1 MKYILFFITFFLNN
15 IAFSQVNIESKR
27 ANNKNLLIEA
37 GLNINKGNV
46 KQIEGRINTR
56 IDFKI
61 KKNHKFL
68 ALLEYS
74 YGEVNDE
81 MFKNEIF
88 FHSRLTSMVLYNGK
102 LGIEEFIQTQKN
114 EFFNITLRQLI
125 GVGARYQLFHIL
137 LFDGYIGLGIMKE
150 WEKIQE
156 DKDNSDIRSTNYLT
170 FLFSNKKKFKLVST
184 SYFQPLISNPGD
196 FRINA
201 EFAIIFS
208 SSKNLNF
215 KNSIHFIYDSNPP
228 SNIENEQ
235 TSIMF
240 FLQYEL

>member
-1 MKYILFFITFFLNN
+1 MKYLLFFITFFLNH
-15 IAFSQVNIESKR
+15 IAYSQVNIESKR
-27 ANNKNLLIEA
+27 SSNKNILIEA
-37 GLNINKGNV
+37 GLDISKGNV
-46 KQIEGRINTR
+46 EQIESKLNAR
-56 IDFKI
+56 IDFNVMKSHKI
-61 KKNHKFL
+61 L
-68 ALLEYS
+68 ALIEHA

-81 MFKNEIF
+81 AFKNEIF
-88 FHSRLTSMVLYNGK
+88 FHLRLTSMVFYDNM

-156 DKDNSDIRSTNYLT
+156 DKNNSDIRSTNYLT
-170 FLFSNKKKFKLVST
+170 LLFENNKKFKLVST
-184 SYFQPLISNPGD
+184 SYFQPLINNPGD

-201 EFAIIFS
+201 EFAIILS
-208 SSKNLNF
+208 SLKNLNL

-228 SNIENEQ
+228 KDIENKQ
-235 TSIMF
+235 TSITF